1 MNKFLQF
8 FGQQHVVPARLKQI
22 KGLLNRDEL
31 LTLVSDLKLLALAT
45 PDHDFVIVG
54 RTKQEQRSEQ
64 IWHTFVRQFVV
75 AAFVFQHFVRVNQSY
90 SVVYQIPS
98 YSIVGL
104 TIALQFVKLVSVS
117 FRSKLAAL
125 NKITDA

>member
-1 MNKFLQF
+1 M
-8 FGQQHVVPARLKQI
+8 
-22 KGLLNRDEL
+22 
-31 LTLVSDLKLLALAT
+31 KLLALAT

-75 AAFVFQHFVRVNQSY
+75 ATFVFQHFVRVNQSY
-90 SVVYQIPS
+90 SVVYQIQS
-98 YSIVGL
+98 YSLVGL